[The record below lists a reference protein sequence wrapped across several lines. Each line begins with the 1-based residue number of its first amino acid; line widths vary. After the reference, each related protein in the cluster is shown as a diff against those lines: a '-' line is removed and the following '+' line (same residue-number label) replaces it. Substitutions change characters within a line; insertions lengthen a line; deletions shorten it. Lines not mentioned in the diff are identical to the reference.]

1 VVPKGWRLALSVR
14 GKDARYFQKRLGDA
28 NVVASAREGFLRFS
42 PHVGN
47 DEAEAERVLGL
58 LKRL

>member
-1 VVPKGWRLALSVR
+1 V
-14 GKDARYFQKRLGDA
+14 GKDARYFQKRLADT
-28 NVVASAREGFLRFS
+28 NVVVSAREGFLRFS

-47 DEAEAERVLGL
+47 DEAEAERVLAL